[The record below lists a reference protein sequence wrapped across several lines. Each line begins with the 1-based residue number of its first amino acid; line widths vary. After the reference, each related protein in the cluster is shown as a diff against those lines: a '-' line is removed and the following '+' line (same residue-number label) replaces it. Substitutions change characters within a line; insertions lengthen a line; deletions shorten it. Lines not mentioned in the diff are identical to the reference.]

1 MEARTAESVA
11 GPKGAELK
19 RTDFQSFPGF
29 ASDDLLSAWRTFSS
43 SSRALLNRVPS
54 IRPALEPDP
63 VLLGS
68 LRRIAQVAAP
78 VTQREARAFFED
90 HFTPWHITSP
100 ERQGFVTGYY
110 EPEVEGAREKSP
122 KFATP
127 LLGRPADLVSPLP
140 PSAFAL
146 NSSDMSAGRRGADGG
161 VLPYP
166 DRAEIER
173 GALGDM
179 AHPVAWVRDVTEAY
193 LIHVQGSARIRLSG
207 GQTLRL
213 TYAGRNGLPYTS
225 IGKILIESGLILE
238 KDMTLAALKDWLR
251 ADAERGAALM
261 RQNRSYIFFKI
272 DEDGKKDEGP
282 IGGAGLRLSP
292 LRSIAIDR
300 ACWPYG
306 LPFWIEAKLPWQGRA
321 VSDFNRLMIAQDTG
335 SAILGP
341 ARADIFFGS
350 GDVAGVR
357 AGDIRH
363 PAAFTVLL
371 PRDVQP

>member
-1 MEARTAESVA
+1 MEARTAQSVA
-11 GPKGAELK
+11 GPKDAALT
-19 RTDFQSFPGF
+19 RTEFQSLPGF

-43 SSRALLNRVPS
+43 SCRALLNRVAS

-68 LRRIAQVAAP
+68 LRRIAQAAAP
-78 VTQREARAFFED
+78 VTQSEARAFFED
-90 HFTPWHITSP
+90 HFQPWHIISP

-110 EPEVEGAREKSP
+110 EPEVEGARAKSLE
-122 KFATP
+122 FTTP
-127 LLGRPADLVSPLP
+127 LLSRPVDLVSPLP
-140 PSAFAL
+140 PSAFPLAASGL
-146 NSSDMSAGRRGADGG
+146 SAGRYGVDGG
-161 VLPYP
+161 FLPYP
-166 DRAEIER
+166 RRAEIER
-173 GALGDM
+173 GALGDK
-179 AHPVAWVRDVTEAY
+179 AHPVAWVRDATEAY
-193 LIHVQGSARIRLSG
+193 LIHVQGSARIRLSD

-225 IGKILIESGLILE
+225 IGKILIEGGLIRE

-272 DEDGKKDEGP
+272 DEDAKGDEGP

-300 ACWPYG
+300 TCWPYG
-306 LPFWIEAKLPWQGRA
+306 LPFWIEAKLPWLGSA
-321 VSDFNRLMIAQDTG
+321 ASDFNRLMIAQDTG

-350 GDVAGVR
+350 GDAAGVR

-371 PRDVQP
+371 PREIQP